1 MGYDA
6 RTRNAIAR
14 DEALRIA
21 GEELGI
27 DPYGAEEQPLDLVL
41 IRATYYLKSW
51 DIPVPK
57 DWQKGGGGP

>member
-6 RTRNAIAR
+6 RVRNAAAR

-27 DPYGAEEQPLDLVL
+27 DPCEAEDQALDLVL
-41 IRATYYLKSW
+41 ARAADYLKSW

-57 DWQKGGGGP
+57 GWQNGGGAK